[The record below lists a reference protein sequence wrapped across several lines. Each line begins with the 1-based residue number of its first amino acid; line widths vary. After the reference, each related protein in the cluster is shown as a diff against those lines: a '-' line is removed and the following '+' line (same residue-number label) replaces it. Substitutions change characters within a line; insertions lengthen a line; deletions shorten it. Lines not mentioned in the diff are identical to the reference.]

1 MGNLPETAFFWS
13 RKLIQLNFFSLKME
27 FIDPHIQNYCE
38 AHTSPES
45 AVLQALN
52 RATHAKV
59 LMPRMLSGHLQGR
72 LLAMYSQMM
81 QPLRILEIGTYTG
94 YSAICLAEGLQ
105 ENGQL
110 ITIDKNE
117 ELEEMMREAW
127 QNAGLSDKIELRL
140 GNALDIIPT
149 LDGPFDIVFID
160 ADKKNYLNYYHLVLP
175 KMRLGGLIM
184 ADNVLWS
191 GKIADEKA
199 RDADTLALR
208 EFNDYLMQ
216 DEHVETLLLP
226 VRDGIMMARICK
238 LVS

>member
-1 MGNLPETAFFWS
+1 
-13 RKLIQLNFFSLKME
+13 ME
-27 FIDPHIQNYCE
+27 FIDPHIQHYCE
-38 AHTSPES
+38 AHTSPETP
-45 AVLQALN
+45 VLQALN

-72 LLAMYSQMM
+72 LLAMYSRMM

-94 YSAICLAEGLQ
+94 YSAICLAEGLR
-105 ENGQL
+105 EGGQL

-127 QNAGLSDKIELRL
+127 EQAGIADKIALHL
-140 GNALDIIPT
+140 GNALEIIPR
-149 LDGPFDIVFID
+149 LDGPFDMVFID

-199 RDADTLALR
+199 HDADTLALR

>member
-1 MGNLPETAFFWS
+1 
-13 RKLIQLNFFSLKME
+13 ME
-27 FIDPHIQNYCE
+27 FIDTHIQNYCE

-45 AVLQALN
+45 SVLQALN

-72 LLAMYSQMM
+72 VLAMYSKMM

-149 LDGPFDIVFID
+149 LDGPFDMVFID

-175 KMRLGGLIM
+175 KMRMGGLIM

>member
-1 MGNLPETAFFWS
+1 
-13 RKLIQLNFFSLKME
+13 ME

-81 QPLRILEIGTYTG
+81 HPLRILEIGTYTG

-149 LDGPFDIVFID
+149 LDGPFDMVFID

>member
-1 MGNLPETAFFWS
+1 
-13 RKLIQLNFFSLKME
+13 ME
-27 FIDPHIQNYCE
+27 FIDPHIQHYCE
-38 AHTSPES
+38 AHTSPETP
-45 AVLQALN
+45 VLQALN
-52 RATHAKV
+52 RATHARV

-72 LLAMYSQMM
+72 LLAMYSRMM

-105 ENGQL
+105 EGGQL

-127 QNAGLSDKIELRL
+127 EQAGIAKKIVLHL
-140 GNALDIIPT
+140 GNALDIIPG
-149 LDGPFDIVFID
+149 LDGPFDMVFID

-191 GKIADEKA
+191 GKIVDEKA
-199 RDADTLALR
+199 QDADTLALR

-226 VRDGIMMARICK
+226 IRDGIMMARICK